1 MKMLSKISAAMLVA
15 GLGLG
20 VAHAGEPMQIAS
32 IAGLEGKVM
41 IHKGKDYTFAKE
53 GQALVQGDRVVA
65 LRDSTAKVAFG
76 SGCVATIGENSVMAI
91 DEKANCA
98 AGGEPVK
105 VAQAIGATKTD
116 VGAGLAGGAGGGGA
130 AAGGLGALAGIAG
143 VAGVAVIDTQTNDL
157 KSSNAPISGE

>member
-1 MKMLSKISAAMLVA
+1 MKMLSKATAALLVA
-15 GLGLG
+15 GFGMG

-76 SGCVATIGENSVMAI
+76 SGCIATIGENSVLAI

-98 AGGEPVK
+98 AKEPVK
-105 VAQAIGATKTD
+105 VAQALGTTKTD
-116 VGAGLAGGAGGGGA
+116 AGGGLTGGGAGGGFME
-130 AAGGLGALAGIAG
+130 GGMGALAGLGG
-143 VAGVAVIDTQTNDL
+143 VLGVSLLDRQVNEYSTQD
-157 KSSNAPISGE
+157 SPISGQ